1 MVARQAPASHPVM
14 PTKVGIYAFCLF
26 EDVDGGP
33 APAMTVEAAPGAC
46 FAGMTVSRS
55 LGLRAPFNN

>member
-1 MVARQAPASHPVM
+1 M